1 MSEGYTDMDFINEAD
16 LREARAEIS
25 RHHELIKQMREGVAL
40 LYDAYQAVSLGAPA
54 DVERGM
60 EIDGF
65 MSWFHRN
72 VG

>member
-25 RHHELIKQMREGVAL
+25 RHHELIKQMRNGVAL
-40 LYDAYQAVSLGAPA
+40 LYDALQAISYRYNYPPS
-54 DVERGM
+54 E

-65 MSWFHRN
+65 MEWFHRN

>member
-1 MSEGYTDMDFINEAD
+1 MTREYDYTAEAD

-25 RHHELIKQMREGVAL
+25 RHHELIKQMREGIQL
-40 LYDAYQAVSLGAPA
+40 LYSNLRKPA
-54 DVERGM
+54 RTGEDWDEVAT
-60 EIDGF
+60 F